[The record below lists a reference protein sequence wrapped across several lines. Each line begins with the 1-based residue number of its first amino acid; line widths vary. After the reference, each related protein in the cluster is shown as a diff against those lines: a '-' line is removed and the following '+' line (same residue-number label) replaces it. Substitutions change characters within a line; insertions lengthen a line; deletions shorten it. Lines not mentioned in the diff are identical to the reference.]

1 MPSNFRFGPFAVDAA
16 AYRLLKDGTPLDLS
30 PKALD
35 LLQLFASRPGTL
47 VTKDEMLAALWPGI
61 AVTDNAITQVVS
73 ELRQALGDSPS
84 SPHYIETVPRRGYRF
99 IAEIVSEGPA
109 GEASPKPEAKAGPK
123 SSADPKSPGGAR
135 SVVVADFANVAGD
148 SEMSWLSAGIAET
161 VTNDLRAIR
170 DLRVIDRT
178 AGPRMAG
185 DPTAIGAGLDAA
197 HAAGLDLVVLGS
209 FQRAGDR
216 LRITARAVDVRSRE
230 TLAQAKSDGPV
241 ADVFALQDA
250 IVTQLSSGLALTV
263 TPAAAVR
270 INARE
275 TSSLEAYRALTLG
288 RLKLEALDLAEVP
301 GAIADFERAL
311 QLDPDYAL
319 AHVGLAHAR
328 FWKFQASRARLR
340 PDRDELAAAIAHARR
355 AVEIDP
361 ELAEGHAALAFFLS
375 SADRGRE
382 AVAAGR
388 VAVALEPGNWRH
400 QFRLGVA
407 AWGDE
412 RVQCLQ
418 TVTAQF
424 PALAYAYLAL
434 AMTHVARNDLATARA
449 ILSRGLTFES
459 APATQGRFPGRGLH
473 WLVGL
478 IDLAAGDLPA
488 ARREFEAEL
497 ASRAAAVYDDEFTM
511 DACAGLGYTHLA
523 DGDASAAAASFE
535 RGLERVPDHAR
546 LVVGLSESA
555 ARLKQRDRA
564 KELLARA
571 GHSVD
576 TLVSEGRTFEAAMSR
591 ACWLVASGRPD
602 DAIGELGTLL
612 DSAPAGSAGWTMP
625 IEPGLAA
632 LRGSPRFKRLLARLA
647 DRAR

>member
-1 MPSNFRFGPFAVDAA
+1 
-16 AYRLLKDGTPLDLS
+16 
-30 PKALD
+30 
-35 LLQLFASRPGTL
+35 
-47 VTKDEMLAALWPGI
+47 
-61 AVTDNAITQVVS
+61 
-73 ELRQALGDSPS
+73 
-84 SPHYIETVPRRGYRF
+84 
-99 IAEIVSEGPA
+99 
-109 GEASPKPEAKAGPK
+109 
-123 SSADPKSPGGAR
+123 
-135 SVVVADFANVAGD
+135 
-148 SEMSWLSAGIAET
+148 
-161 VTNDLRAIR
+161 
-170 DLRVIDRT
+170 
-178 AGPRMAG
+178 
-185 DPTAIGAGLDAA
+185 
-197 HAAGLDLVVLGS
+197 
-209 FQRAGDR
+209 
-216 LRITARAVDVRSRE
+216 VDVRSRE

-241 ADVFALQDA
+241 TDVFALQDA

-263 TPAAAVR
+263 TPAAALR

-340 PDRDELAAAIAHARR
+340 PDRDELTAAVVHARR

-388 VAVALEPGNWRH
+388 IASALEPGNWRH

-412 RVQCLQ
+412 RIQSLQ
-418 TVTAQF
+418 AVIAQF

-434 AMTHVARNDLATARA
+434 AMPYVARNDLATART
-449 ILSRGLTFES
+449 ILARGITFES
-459 APATQGRFPGRGLH
+459 AQAAQGRFPGRGLH
-473 WLVGL
+473 WLLGL
-478 IDLAAGDLPA
+478 VDLASGDVPA
-488 ARREFEAEL
+488 AQREFDAEL
-497 ASRAAAVYDDEFTM
+497 SSRAAAVYDDEFTM
-511 DACAGLGYTHLA
+511 DACAGLGYAHLA
-523 DGDASAAAASFE
+523 EGDASAAAASFE

-571 GHSVD
+571 GRSVD
-576 TLVSEGRTFEAAMSR
+576 TLVSEGRTVEASMSR

-602 DAIGELGTLL
+602 EAIAELGTLL
-612 DSAPAGSAGWTMP
+612 DSAPAGSAGWTIP